1 MLVNIFKTSKFL
13 SVHDF
18 NAWSLHILQVY
29 SNPLMSG
36 FESPAQGLEMDGEL
50 GMDLSHHNY
59 ADMLGM
65 NEGEV
70 NLQTNNNI
78 LEHPDGNNV
87 SVVYKN

>member
-1 MLVNIFKTSKFL
+1 
-13 SVHDF
+13 
-18 NAWSLHILQVY
+18 
-29 SNPLMSG
+29 MSG

-87 SVVYKN
+87 SVVCGNEKASSQHVTFFFVKSLRLTNVVGVVCISSS